1 MVQFLLKVAHFT
13 GSCSRFSSL
22 QTIIPHR
29 IIPVKKIALLVR
41 LSETKNK
48 DADFEGNLC

>member
-1 MVQFLLKVAHFT
+1 MQPFFQLANNHT
-13 GSCSRFSSL
+13 ASHHSC
-22 QTIIPHR
+22 
-29 IIPVKKIALLVR
+29 KKIALLVR